1 VQSPEAK
8 NGYLPA
14 SETKAFWALQIR
26 VSEAGTYRALS
37 TTFGKAKISK
47 EKKKKKLL
55 RKRGDSRWR
64 ERIKE
69 KSAAN
74 ESLNGNYSPT
84 NRSEFFNF
92 SEIGV
97 SSVSRAP
104 RFSPRSSGG
113 GNCRR

>member
-1 VQSPEAK
+1 MATSR
-8 NGYLPA
+8 
-14 SETKAFWALQIR
+14 LQR
-26 VSEAGTYRALS
+26 QKLFGLCKSGSRRLEHTGHYRQLLGRRKS
-37 TTFGKAKISK
+37 LRK
-47 EKKKKKLL
+47 KKKKKLL

>member
-1 VQSPEAK
+1 M
-8 NGYLPA
+8 L
-14 SETKAFWALQIR
+14 
-26 VSEAGTYRALS
+26 
-37 TTFGKAKISK
+37 FGKW
-47 EKKKKKLL
+47 
-55 RKRGDSRWR
+55 GDYGGG

>member
-47 EKKKKKLL
+47 EKKKKK
-55 RKRGDSRWR
+55 
-64 ERIKE
+64 I
-69 KSAAN
+69 
-74 ESLNGNYSPT
+74 Y
-84 NRSEFFNF
+84 
-92 SEIGV
+92 
-97 SSVSRAP
+97 
-104 RFSPRSSGG
+104 
-113 GNCRR
+113 